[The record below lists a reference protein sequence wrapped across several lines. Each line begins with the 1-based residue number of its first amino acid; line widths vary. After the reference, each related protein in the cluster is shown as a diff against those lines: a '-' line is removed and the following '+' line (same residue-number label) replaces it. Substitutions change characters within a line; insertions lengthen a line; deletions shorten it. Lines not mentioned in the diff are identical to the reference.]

1 MLCVNLRVNA
11 YGSTQRKR
19 SCFPYNGS
27 MDAISALQK
36 EIAKVLDGYRRG
48 FRNRPQTAELLEKLY
63 VLQTPGDQKELCER
77 LGYILRTEP
86 IETKIIHGMGVN
98 LPALALVALARFGPT
113 AFLPAFVFSRL
124 SWDDPKSMEL
134 WVREIYPDFKYSLQV
149 HADRFESRTLAQ
161 IAEYRGSVR
170 VSDKA
175 FTLALIEALDN
186 LARIVEQIEFE
197 RYERSLKQDAAKAVA
212 GMADLQS
219 LVAALGLEPK
229 IVGAIGEAEKYLQA
243 AGPFDAK
250 KAGDLVRAAIEE
262 AHRATVA
269 RVAEIEKLAFLGKDK
284 DGERRNYL
292 AAANFLTEPEEKLIS
307 LIYSMI
313 SAEASHKL
321 TAGKDTVLFLH
332 TTVSNYLLLIF
343 RRLRDKTGN

>member
-1 MLCVNLRVNA
+1 
-11 YGSTQRKR
+11 
-19 SCFPYNGS
+19 
-27 MDAISALQK
+27 MDAISSLRK
-36 EIAKVLDGYRRG
+36 EIDKVLDGYRRG
-48 FRNRPQTAELLEKLY
+48 FRNRPQTAELLKALY
-63 VLQTPGDQKELCER
+63 ILQDPEDQKAFCEY
-77 LGYILRTEP
+77 LNHIFCTEP

-98 LPALALVALARFGPT
+98 LPALALVALAQFGPT
-113 AFLPAFVFSRL
+113 ASLPAFVFSRL
-124 SWDDPKSMEL
+124 SWDDAKSMEL
-134 WVREIYPDFKYSLQV
+134 WTREIYPDFKYSLQV
-149 HADRFESRTLAQ
+149 HADRFERRTLAQ

-175 FTLALIEALDN
+175 FTVSLIEALDN
-186 LARIVEQIEFE
+186 LSRIAEQIKFE
-197 RYERSLKQDAAKAVA
+197 RHERALKQDAAKAMA
-212 GMADLQS
+212 GMTDLQS
-219 LVAALGLEPK
+219 LVAALGLEPQM
-229 IVGAIGEAEKYLQA
+229 IGALGEAEKCLQA

-250 KAGDLVRAAIEE
+250 KAGDLLRAAIEE

-269 RVAEIEKLAFLGKDK
+269 RVAEIEKRPYLGKDK

-292 AAANFLTEPEEKLIS
+292 AAAKFLTEPEEKLSS

-343 RRLRDKTGN
+343 RRLRDKIGD